1 LFCGIYR
8 NNPGDNNGATFT
20 ATPGEIMNIAL
31 IGASGFIG
39 SALRQEAL
47 ARSHQVTALVSNPSR
62 LDPAPNLKVVKLDA
76 LDTAALTQE
85 LAGKD
90 AVISAFS
97 GHAQGD
103 VRGYYVQGIRS
114 IVAAAKAAGVRL
126 LLVGGAGS
134 LEVAPGVQ
142 VVDTPD
148 FPAQWKATAEGARDA
163 LNLLRD
169 ETELD
174 WTMLSPSA
182 YIEPGQRTGKF
193 RIGGDQLLVGE
204 DGQSRISTQDYAMAM
219 IDELEAPR
227 HSRRRFTVGY

>member
-1 LFCGIYR
+1 
-8 NNPGDNNGATFT
+8 
-20 ATPGEIMNIAL
+20 MKIAL

-39 SALRQEAL
+39 SALCQEAL
-47 ARSHQVTALVSNPSR
+47 ARGHQVTALVSNPAK
-62 LDPAPNLKVVKLDA
+62 LDPAPNLSVVKLDA
-76 LDTAALTQE
+76 LDTTALAAE

-97 GHAQGD
+97 GHAQDD
-103 VRGYYVQGIRS
+103 VRGYYLRGIRS

-134 LEVAPGVQ
+134 LEVKPGLQ

-148 FPAQWKATAEGARDA
+148 FPAQWKASAEGARDA

-169 ETELD
+169 EAELD

-182 YIEPGQRTGKF
+182 HIEPGQRTGEF
-193 RIGGDQLLVGE
+193 RLGGDQLLVGE
-204 DGQSRISTQDYAMAM
+204 DSQSRISTQDYAVAM
-219 IDELEAPR
+219 IDELETPR
-227 HSRRRFTVGY
+227 HTRQRFTVGY